1 MGMSNLSAAV
11 VAGAMALGP
20 GANAK
25 NNQDLSD
32 VSGPSGNV
40 VDRSEIW
47 RGQGTTELRAEP
59 PRVGILSGVIP
70 DNKPQTLVKPSLTPL
85 QLVEDFAGKFKEAGY
100 TLEKLPEGAGYW
112 LRRGQEEIK
121 ISIGNPNDAL
131 GGAVEITQNG
141 KPISLSIGLAAAEM
155 REGKE
160 VPVFI
165 LKFRDRETG
174 KVTTVGKIEGAIQLA
189 TSENLGLG
197 LLTTNVANGQSH
209 QMFIPHQVGSTGG
222 ICIQPGT
229 NVEGQAA
236 SNSICTQLQPLPQVN
251 TSVSINPAPVHINP
265 TSVNINPS
273 VSGLQSGLTHT
284 SVCLYNPSNVSGP
297 SNSLG
302 NQQQTGFGI
311 NLLGQP
317 VWNYGPYLQQP
328 LGPVHPS
335 NVNVGPNAVTGHISA
350 DPSSTVNVGT
360 NNLGVK

>member
-20 GANAK
+20 GADAK
-25 NNQDLSD
+25 NNQDLST
-32 VSGPSGNV
+32 VSGPTENII
-40 VDRSEIW
+40 DRSEIW
-47 RGQGTTELRAEP
+47 RAQGATALRAEAP
-59 PRVGILSGVIP
+59 TPNILSGVIP
-70 DNKPQTLVKPSLTPL
+70 DNKPQTLVKPSLTPQ
-85 QLVEDFAGKFKEAGY
+85 QLVEDFAGRFKEAGF
-100 TLEKLPEGAGYW
+100 TVEKLPEGVGYW
-112 LRRGQEEIK
+112 IRRGQEEIK
-121 ISIGNPNDAL
+121 ISIGNPNDAV
-131 GGAVEITQNG
+131 GGAVDITQNG
-141 KPISLSIGLAAAEM
+141 KPISLSIGLAAEM
-155 REGKE
+155 RDGKE

-229 NVEGQAA
+229 NVAGQAPA
-236 SNSICTQLQPLPQVN
+236 NSICTQLEPVN
-251 TSVSINPAPVHINP
+251 TSVSINPAPVQINP
-265 TSVNINPS
+265 TVSINPTL
-273 VSGLQSGLTHT
+273 SGLPPGATYT
-284 SVCLYNPSNVSGP
+284 SVGLYQPPNVLLHS
-297 SNSLG
+297 
-302 NQQQTGFGI
+302 NQQQTGFAI
-311 NLLGQP
+311 NPLGQP

-328 LGPVHPS
+328 LGPVTQPS

>member
-25 NNQDLSD
+25 NNQDLSA
-32 VSGPSGNV
+32 VSGPTGKF

-47 RGQGTTELRAEP
+47 RGQGTTARAEP
-59 PRVGILSGVIP
+59 TSGILSGVIS

-100 TLEKLPEGAGYW
+100 TVEKLPEGAGYW
-112 LRRGQEEIK
+112 IRRGNEEIK

-131 GGAVEITQNG
+131 GGAVDITQNG
-141 KPISLSIGLAAAEM
+141 KPILLSIGLAAEM
-155 REGKE
+155 RDGKE

-189 TSENLGLG
+189 TSENLGIG

-209 QMFIPHQVGSTGG
+209 QMFIPHQVGPTGG
-222 ICIQPGT
+222 LCIQPGT
-229 NVEGQAA
+229 NVVGQA
-236 SNSICTQLQPLPQVN
+236 SPNSICTQLQPVPLVN
-251 TSVSINPAPVHINP
+251 TSVSINP
-265 TSVNINPS
+265 S
-273 VSGLQSGLTHT
+273 VSGLQPGQTYT
-284 SVCLYNPSNVSGP
+284 SVSLHDPSNVFGP
-297 SNSLG
+297 SNGLG
-302 NQQQTGFGI
+302 NQPQTGFGI

-317 VWNYGPYLQQP
+317 IWNYGPYLQQP